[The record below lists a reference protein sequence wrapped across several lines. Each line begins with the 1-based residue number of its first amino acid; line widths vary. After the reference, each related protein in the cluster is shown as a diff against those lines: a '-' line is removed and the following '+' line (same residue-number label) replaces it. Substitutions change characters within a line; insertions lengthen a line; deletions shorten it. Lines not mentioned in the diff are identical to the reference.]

1 LRFQAITR
9 ERHDLMTGNA
19 ANESRPKRCVVVGA
33 AGGIGGAFVEALC
46 AMPGVGE
53 VHAVSRTRPSALPAG
68 AIWHEADIL
77 DENSLSAVAAEIG
90 GELDLVIVATG
101 MLHADGVA
109 PEKDWRELN
118 AEVLARV
125 MAVNAIGPALVLKHF
140 APMLPR
146 SGRSVLAVLSARV
159 GSISDNRLGGWYAY
173 RASKA
178 ALNQI
183 IRTFSIELARK
194 RPQAIAVG
202 LHPGTVDTGL
212 SAPFRGTG
220 AQRLTP
226 AQSAAHLLGVIAG
239 LEREDG
245 GRVFDWKGERVPE

>member
-1 LRFQAITR
+1 
-9 ERHDLMTGNA
+9 MTGPMTENA
-19 ANESRPKRCVVVGA
+19 ATENWQKRCVVFGA

-46 AMPGVGE
+46 AMPGMGE
-53 VHAVSRTRPSALPAG
+53 VHAVSRRPPSALPAG
-68 AIWHEADIL
+68 AIWHRADIL
-77 DENSLSAVAAEIG
+77 DENSLSAVASEIH

-101 MLHADGVA
+101 MLHGEGVA

-118 AEVLARV
+118 ADALARV

-140 APMLPR
+140 APLLPR

-159 GSISDNRLGGWYAY
+159 GSITDNRLGGWYGY

-194 RPQAIAVG
+194 RPDALVVG
-202 LHPGTVDTGL
+202 LHPGTVETSL
-212 SAPFRGTG
+212 SAPFRGNG
-220 AQRLTP
+220 GDRLTP
-226 AQSAAHLLGVIAG
+226 AQAAGHLLSVIWHLHRDDSG
-239 LEREDG
+239 K
-245 GRVFDWKGERVPE
+245 VFDWKGERVPE